1 MNPTLIALLPGAFIG
16 LGTALLVLQ
25 LAPRV
30 MLADDALTR
39 LGDLSTA
46 PTAATSTRA
55 DRTGMW
61 VSRRMPN
68 IPGFAAPMKE
78 LDLLEIPVSAFY
90 VRKLQLAALGFIVPL
105 IIPVVFQ
112 LALGFFFPL
121 PLLLS
126 PVLALIMWLSPDA
139 TVRTKARQARREFT
153 RFVTVYLELVA
164 VTLLGTTTPDSA
176 LSKAASLS
184 DSWAFRRIRREYQ
197 IADLTR
203 VSKWDAL
210 DRLGEQLDVPALT
223 DMARMMRLGEARV
236 GLRDQL
242 RAACDKLR
250 AKVAAD
256 DFDAAERATKA
267 MTAPVVATLIPIL
280 ALVIA
285 PALLQLTTL

>member
-1 MNPTLIALLPGAFIG
+1 
-16 LGTALLVLQ
+16 
-25 LAPRV
+25 

-39 LGDLSTA
+39 LGDLTAA
-46 PTAATSTRA
+46 PTVTTSTRA
-55 DRTGMW
+55 DRAGTW
-61 VSRRMPN
+61 ISRRMPN
-68 IPGFAAPMKE
+68 VRGFAAPTKE
-78 LDLLEIPVSAFY
+78 LDLLEIPVSTFY
-90 VRKLQLAALGFIVPL
+90 ARKLQLAAIGFIGPL
-105 IIPVVFQ
+105 FLPIVFQ

-126 PVLALIMWLSPDA
+126 PALALVMWLSPDA

-184 DSWAFRRIRREYQ
+184 DTWAFRRIRREYQ

-210 DRLGEQLDVPALT
+210 DRLGEQLEVPALT

-256 DFDAAERATKA
+256 DLDAAARATSA
-267 MTAPVVATLIPIL
+267 MTYPVLATLIPVL
-280 ALVIA
+280 ALVLV
-285 PALLQLTTL
+285 PLVLQLTTI

>member
-1 MNPTLIALLPGAFIG
+1 MPGALVG
-16 LGTALLVLQ
+16 LGTALLLLQ

-39 LGDLSTA
+39 LGDLTA
-46 PTAATSTRA
+46 TPAATVSTRI
-55 DRTGMW
+55 DRAGSW

-68 IPGFAAPMKE
+68 IRGFAAPTKE
-78 LDLLEIPVSAFY
+78 LDLLEIPVSTFY
-90 VRKLQLAALGFIVPL
+90 ARKLQLAAIGFIGPL
-105 IIPVVFQ
+105 LLPIVFQ
-112 LALGFFFPL
+112 LTLGFFFPL

-126 PVLALIMWLSPDA
+126 PVLALVMWLWPDA
-139 TVRTKARQARREFT
+139 TVRAKARQARREFT

-184 DSWAFRRIRREYQ
+184 DAWAFRRIRREYQ
-197 IADLTR
+197 IAELTR

-256 DFDAAERATKA
+256 DFDAAERATSA
-267 MTAPVVATLIPIL
+267 MTAPVVATLVPIL
-280 ALVIA
+280 ALVLV
-285 PALLQLTTL
+285 PFLLQLTTL